1 MEQCVQRATEDA
13 DHRVHVADRVLFCA
27 TSFITNN
34 LGWRCRAAHA
44 GLHAGLQTV
53 VGDSSTKMP
62 LIFVLSPGLVCV
74 KFVLLL
80 LLSFRTL

>member
-44 GLHAGLQTV
+44 GLQTV

-62 LIFVLSPGLVCV
+62 LIFVLSPGLVPV

-80 LLSFRTL
+80 LLSFWTL

>member
-44 GLHAGLQTV
+44 GLQTGRGLAYQDASHLCAFTRIGTCQVCTV
-53 VGDSSTKMP
+53 IKFLDT
-62 LIFVLSPGLVCV
+62 V
-74 KFVLLL
+74 KF
-80 LLSFRTL
+80 